1 MIRRRKSQKL
11 TALVLA
17 IGFITSSLAV
27 TSFAEEEDKT
37 VKPYCTRS
45 SSQVMAVNL
54 GSDEGVAVDGIN
66 FKKQSE
72 FSNLK
77 VEVGDPTVSSKPN
90 GAIDAFSI
98 IQAENCSEN
107 HGLVIEDC
115 PDVGGTK
122 NLAYIANGDYTAYEN
137 IYFPKGTKGFMA
149 RVSSDTEGG
158 YIELRIDSTMGE
170 VVGKCRV
177 DNTGGWQ
184 NYTDV
189 FCELTKNVEG
199 VHTLYMGFVGDRDGL
214 FNVNW
219 FRFTRS
225 PYDPIIAKNYDE
237 STDGAYLYQYVE
249 FGEDSVPTKFKAQL
263 ANSASGTL
271 SVRLDSPT
279 GIEIASVSAG
289 SGTQYLE
296 CDVDEY
302 VTGIHDLYLTDDNNG
317 ALVSKVKWFVFE
329 PEEYYVNLSDSNR
342 NKFAQTNVR
351 GYNVNLT
358 ATLDKNNV
366 YEVYIY
372 PSEFHKKNLQVFD
385 LYINDTLVDTVNA
398 EESGENLEK
407 RGPYLTK
414 VLDDG
419 KLRIEC
425 RSKQG
430 VVSLSGIV
438 INKITYSKA
447 FKDVKIKDWFYVPVM
462 ELASQGV
469 IFGKGNDEFK
479 PQDHIIGEHV
489 AYMMFNVMK
498 GSVAEA
504 DSSFKPERYRNLSD
518 VPPDFWAYHY
528 MNAYYRYFFTEKMLP
543 YDVNTR
549 VPYSAS
555 EYAESKKVRREEFAM
570 AIIGAR
576 RLDYN
581 EDGKVYV
588 LDPYL
593 ESSAMLNRY
602 KDKDADKVT
611 DSFKYFVEL
620 ALEKGLMKGDQAGY
634 LNPKN
639 PVTRAEAAAFIF
651 NAFNLDENNFVKPK
665 NGEKLPVPRIT
676 AKKRN
681 VNVGILV
688 LPAPAWDSINN
699 KAVNDSNPD
708 FSLLELLNRNIN
720 KPMDWELVNPH
731 PPAFDKSEFKD
742 IMHLNSSQIPG
753 IDNKSYSDF
762 CAYFKD
768 LKSVAQAQTDLEAD
782 LTYQGTVG
790 YTENINKSK
799 FFKYWEVSLDDPN
812 LTPEKIAQDYDIL
825 FQTSHGEITYS
836 KDVQDKVKAF
846 LNAGGQ
852 LWWENCRG
860 LVIESGD
867 GFTEEVEFVSL
878 NPGHNYKYPQIP
890 VLDSEGKMHPLF
902 DNIYRIDPDKTTR
915 VWAPGI
921 YNKNSEISM
930 LGDGEDWLNDDNR
943 YIDKLQPDD
952 IVILNIK
959 NTDTGEILPNMA
971 VRNVMNEDAPA
982 GRIVITTSDIGCGI
996 SKFVDRGG
1004 GKAVED
1010 YKFCYNLFGWMSRI
1024 SVSFDETTGNEW
1036 DGGSEFSVEATFT
1049 NHGAKTQVYDVSHV
1063 YDSKAWT
1070 LVPTNDFKNYKYDHP
1085 WIKSIDENGYPNKIV
1100 LEPNQSEVVKYKF
1113 NIKRTDLR
1121 SYDFTVKASESGVKY
1136 TRDTMETLYRL
1147 NNVRV
1152 AKPVFS
1158 GRQVNGS
1165 EARFDVTINAPEEP
1179 DNDLRTE
1186 NYELNLKIKKDGGFI
1201 DPQTVL
1207 SNVELRTDG
1216 NTPPLEGYKY
1226 QYSVDKKG
1234 VLYLKVIIEETLITK
1249 PSEKIKLNVVL
1260 NNLAGGSYE
1269 VVGKIQV
1276 IDPVSRKRLAFSD
1289 EATFK
1294 IK

>member
-1 MIRRRKSQKL
+1 MKRGKSQKL
-11 TALVLA
+11 TALALA
-17 IGFITSSLAV
+17 ISFTISSLAV
-27 TSFAEEEDKT
+27 TSFAKEEENI
-37 VKPYCTRS
+37 VKSYCTRAS
-45 SSQVMAVNL
+45 ANVMAVNL
-54 GSDEGVAVDGIN
+54 GSDEGVTVDNTN

-72 FSNLK
+72 YANLK
-77 VEVGDPTVSSKPN
+77 VEIKEPSESSKPA
-90 GAIDAFSI
+90 GTIDAFSV

-107 HGLVIEDC
+107 HGLEIEDC
-115 PDVGGTK
+115 PDTGGTK

-158 YIELRIDSTMGE
+158 YIELRIDSASGE

-177 DNTGGWQ
+177 NNTGGWQ

-199 VHTLYMGFVGDRDGL
+199 VHTLYMGFTGERDGL

-219 FRFTRS
+219 FRFTKS
-225 PYDPIIAKNYDE
+225 PYDPIIAKSYDE
-237 STDGAYLYQYVE
+237 STEGAYLYKYVD
-249 FGEDSVPTKFKAQL
+249 FGEDSVPAKFKAYL
-263 ANSASGTL
+263 SNSASGNI
-271 SVRLDSPT
+271 SVRLDSPD
-279 GIEIASVSAG
+279 GSAIATVNAG
-289 SGTQYLE
+289 SGTRYVE
-296 CDVDEY
+296 CDVDES
-302 VTGIHDLYLTDDNNG
+302 VTGIHELYLTDDKNG
-317 ALVSKVKWFVFE
+317 ALVSKVNWFVFE
-329 PEEYYVNLSDSNR
+329 PDEYSTNLSDNNR
-342 NKFAQTNVR
+342 NKFAKTGVR

-385 LYINDTLVDTVNA
+385 LYINDTLVDTVNT
-398 EESGENLEK
+398 EESSLSLERK
-407 RGPYLTK
+407 GPYLTK

-419 KLRIEC
+419 KLQIEC

-430 VVSLSGIV
+430 VVSLSGLL

-447 FKDVKIKDWFYVPVM
+447 FKDVRIKDWFYVPVM

-498 GSVAEA
+498 ESVSEG

-518 VPPDFWAYHY
+518 VPPNFWAYHY

-543 YDVNTR
+543 YDINTR
-549 VPYSAS
+549 VQYSAS
-555 EYAESKKVRREEFAM
+555 EFADKKKVRREEFAM

-588 LDPYL
+588 LDPIL
-593 ESSAMLNRY
+593 EPSAMLNRY
-602 KDKDADKVT
+602 KDKDANIVT

-620 ALEKGLMKGDQAGY
+620 ALEKGLMKGDQFGY

-639 PVTRAEAAAFIF
+639 PVTRGEAAAFIF
-651 NAFNLDENNFVKPK
+651 NALNLDENNFVKPEEDE
-665 NGEKLPVPRIT
+665 NLPVPRIT

-681 VNVGILV
+681 INVGILI

-708 FSLLELLNRNIN
+708 FTLMELLNRNIN

-731 PPAFDKSEFKD
+731 PPAFNKSEYKD
-742 IMHLNSSQIPG
+742 IMNLNSSDIPG
-753 IDNKSYSDF
+753 IDNSSYSDF
-762 CAYFKD
+762 SSYFKD

-812 LTPEKIAQDYDIL
+812 LTPEKIAKDYDIL

-836 KDVQDKVKAF
+836 RDVQDKVKTF

-860 LVIESGD
+860 LVIESGE
-867 GFTEEVEFVSL
+867 GFTEEVEFVSV
-878 NPGHNYKYPQIP
+878 NPGHNRKYPQIP
-890 VLDSEGKMHPLF
+890 VLDSEGEMHPLF
-902 DNIYRIDPDKTTR
+902 DNIYRIDPEKTTR
-915 VWAPGI
+915 VLASGI

-943 YIDKLQPDD
+943 YIDRLQRDD
-952 IVILNIK
+952 IVVLNIE
-959 NTDTGEILPNMA
+959 NTDTGEIHPNLV
-971 VRNVMNEDAPA
+971 VRNVLNDDAPA
-982 GRIVITTSDIGCGI
+982 GRIVISTSDIGCGI

-1010 YKFCYNLFGWMSRI
+1010 YKFCYNLFGWMSKV
-1024 SVSFDETTGNEW
+1024 SVSFDETTGNQW

-1049 NHGAKTQVYDVSHV
+1049 NHGAKTQVYDVTHI
-1063 YDSKAWT
+1063 YDTKSWN
-1070 LVPTNDFKNYKYDHP
+1070 LVSTNDFENYKYDQP
-1085 WIKSIDENGYPNKIV
+1085 WIKSIDGMGYPNKIV
-1100 LEPNQSEVVKYKF
+1100 LEPNQSEVVTYKF
-1113 NIKRTDLR
+1113 NIKRTDLH
-1121 SYDFTVKASESGVKY
+1121 YYEFTVKAAESGVKY

-1152 AKPVFS
+1152 DKPVFS
-1158 GRQVNGS
+1158 GRQVNGTQ
-1165 EARFDVTINAPEEP
+1165 ARFDVTINAPKEP
-1179 DNDLRTE
+1179 DKDLRTE
-1186 NYELNLKIKKDGGFI
+1186 NYEINLKIKKDGGFI
-1201 DPQTVL
+1201 DPQTVV
-1207 SNVELRTDG
+1207 NHVELRSDG
-1216 NTPPLEGYKY
+1216 NTPPLENYKY

-1234 VLYLKVIIEETLITK
+1234 VLYLKVIVEDTLITK
-1249 PSEKIKLNVVL
+1249 PSEKIKFSIGL
-1260 NNLAGGSYE
+1260 NNLSGGNYD
-1269 VVGKIQV
+1269 VTGKIEV

-1289 EATFK
+1289 ETTYK